1 MTRYTLPGTTP
12 DGAWR
17 RPGRRGDRGGTIKRW
32 IYAAILATV
41 LLCAS
46 VVLPGTPSGP
56 GRMVPPPGQAN
67 LTRSQA
73 IAAASGSARAG
84 SPARAALMD
93 YGPATGLVGVGS
105 DPRLAPSTPV
115 WVVTV
120 YRPQQYTV
128 ILDGTSGTVLSS
140 CIGCGTV

>member
-1 MTRYTLPGTTP
+1 MAPTP
-12 DGAWR
+12 AGH
-17 RPGRRGDRGGTIKRW
+17 RGGGQGGTIKRW
-32 IYAAILATV
+32 IYAGILALVITGV
-41 LLCAS
+41 S
-46 VVLPGTPSGP
+46 VVLPGQPDGP
-56 GRMVPPPGQAN
+56 RRLVPPPGQAN

-73 IAAASGSARAG
+73 IAAASASTRAG
-84 SPARAALMD
+84 GPARAALMD

-128 ILDGTSGTVLSS
+128 ILDGASGAVLNS
-140 CIGCGTV
+140 CMGCGSA